1 MTFTTF
7 SFFLAG
13 LAATT
18 IPVAIHLLSKGKP
31 KRVIF
36 PALRF
41 AQEKLAQ
48 NRRAL
53 QLKRLFLLLLRVA
66 TFLLLGLVLARP
78 YVAPKLAP
86 KTLAETALPQESES
100 DEPIATE
107 PETAGISGR
116 DVPIATAIVVD
127 TSVRMDR
134 VLENQSLL
142 ERARATARAIL
153 DQTPKGSEIAILDGT
168 YDGDAFQP
176 DRFAAKTRLDK
187 LEIQSTGR
195 TVAQSTLEAI
205 ALVDRS
211 ELQTREIFVLT
222 DSTQASWPRRDVQ
235 KLRKRLAPS
244 EAPQGAIVP
253 TLYFVDLGDDSYQN
267 ASIVDL
273 ALSAETVGAD
283 ATLRIDVDVERVAP
297 KSGDVVVEIVFFDPK
312 KTPENLA
319 DSAIFN
325 DQNAAFKRES
335 QTISFGEG
343 RAKRSINF
351 QTSGLPRGTCFGAA
365 RIVGGDALATDD
377 VRWFAVDV
385 VDDWR
390 LLVVAPEPTETKSLF
405 LTQALAP
412 DDLRRVGRAP
422 FELDVVPYA
431 SKNKSGNRPEAPVDL
446 ASATSDELSRYR
458 AIFLLDPPGLD
469 EKVVKKLSTFVDDG
483 GGLGAFLGKN
493 ANPIAAFQT
502 PECVRLLGCKP
513 TTIASS
519 TNWSRMLRPVDYNAP
534 LLASFRQFERMGVP
548 WDALP
553 VDRYWNLEEIGASA
567 SVVAT
572 FAPIGDETSQN
583 DESNGEKD
591 APPALV
597 ENQVGRGLTATLAT
611 PISDAAQDNSWNAL
625 ASGDSAW
632 VFVVFADGVAR
643 RLASSSS
650 SILNYTAG
658 EVAAL
663 RSALKVFPAVATVTT
678 PNGEEIST
686 PADVERRLIRFPGT
700 KRPGIYRVR
709 TTPNK
714 DGESIDAA
722 FAVAINADEF
732 DLSRYPEEDWA
743 RLWDGVP
750 YKKLDLLATGK
761 ALDAARRGK
770 ESDPY
775 AWLVV
780 LLAALFIVETGVANR
795 FYKK

>member
-13 LAATT
+13 LAATS

-53 QLKRLFLLLLRVA
+53 QLKRWFLLLLRVA

-78 YVAPKLAP
+78 YVAPKLASR
-86 KTLAETALPQESES
+86 TLAETARPQEESES
-100 DEPIATE
+100 VEPGATE

-134 VLENQSLL
+134 VFENQTLL

-153 DQTPKGSEIAILDGT
+153 DQTPKGSEIAVLDGT
-168 YDGDAFQP
+168 YDGDAFLP
-176 DRFAAKTRLDK
+176 DRFAAKTRVDK
-187 LEIQSTGR
+187 LEIQPIGR

-222 DSTQASWPRRDVQ
+222 DSSQASWPRRDVQ

-244 EAPQGAIVP
+244 EAPQDAIVP
-253 TLYFVDLGDDSYQN
+253 TLYFVDLGNDARQN
-267 ASIVDL
+267 VSIVDL

-297 KSGDVVVEIVFFDPK
+297 KSGDVVVEIVFFNAK
-312 KTPENLA
+312 KTPANLT
-319 DSAIFN
+319 DPAIFS
-325 DQNAAFKRES
+325 DPEIVVKRES
-335 QTISFGEG
+335 QTIPFGEG

-351 QTSGLPRGTCFGAA
+351 QTSGLPLGACFGAA
-365 RIVGGDALATDD
+365 RVVGGDALATDD

-390 LLVVAPEPTETKSLF
+390 LLVVAPEPTGTKSLF

-422 FELDVVPYA
+422 FELDVVPF
-431 SKNKSGNRPEAPVDL
+431 SRKNKSGVRTETLDDL
-446 ASATSDELSRYR
+446 TSATSEDLARYR

-469 EKVVKKLSTFVDDG
+469 EKTVKKLSSFVADG
-483 GGLGAFLGKN
+483 GGLGVFLGKN
-493 ANPIAAFQT
+493 AAPISAFQT

-513 TTIASS
+513 TTVARS

-534 LLASFRQFERMGVP
+534 LLASFRQFERMGIP

-567 SVVAT
+567 SVAAT
-572 FAPIGDETSQN
+572 FADAETSQN
-583 DESNGEKD
+583 DDSANNN

-611 PISDAAQDNSWNAL
+611 PISDGAQDDAWNAL
-625 ASGDSAW
+625 ASGESAW

-643 RLASSSS
+643 RLASGSS

-663 RSALKVFPAVATVTT
+663 RSPLKIFPAVATVTT
-678 PNGEEIST
+678 PDGEEIST

-709 TTPNK
+709 TTPNQ

-743 RLWDGVP
+743 KLWEGVP
-750 YKKLDLLATGK
+750 YKKLDLQATGK

-780 LLAALFIVETGVANR
+780 LLAALFLAETGVANR